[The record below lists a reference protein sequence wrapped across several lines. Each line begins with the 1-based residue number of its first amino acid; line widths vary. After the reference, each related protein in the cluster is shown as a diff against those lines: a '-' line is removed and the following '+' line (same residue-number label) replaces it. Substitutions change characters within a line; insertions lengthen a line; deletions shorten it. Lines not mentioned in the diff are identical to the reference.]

1 LDVDSP
7 FCSGYRS
14 AAFAGTSDVSA
25 PKKRETPAH
34 WPGSHIFGMM
44 SEKLAVAVVET
55 ARATAAVLTRTQPAA
70 TAATTVTVRAGGFSG
85 NRANGKRA
93 KTDGNA
99 TADAATTAT
108 TAATATEAANAAVTE
123 SPATATEAT
132 RTTTTEPTATATLCK
147 LNALASRLTTDL
159 RQRERAARRCHR
171 CRRRHPHLSGVRRR
185 RNEADGPG
193 CNRNHF

>member
-1 LDVDSP
+1 
-7 FCSGYRS
+7 
-14 AAFAGTSDVSA
+14 
-25 PKKRETPAH
+25 
-34 WPGSHIFGMM
+34 MM
-44 SEKLAVAVVET
+44 SEKLAVAVVAT

-171 CRRRHPHLSGVRRR
+171 RRRRHPHLSGVRRR

-193 CNRNHF
+193 CNRNHFESGHISLSFGRGPDGPVHATKTKPTDLRWPRRRLSPY